1 MEHYQ
6 DFFESEL
13 NTLKDNG
20 QYRIFT
26 EIYRKRGHFP
36 HCTYAGDDPTIPK
49 DIITWC
55 SNDYMAMGQN
65 ESVLSVMHD
74 TLRHVG
80 SGAGGTRNIG
90 GTSAYHTALERQLTT
105 WHKKPAALVF
115 TSGWIANVTI
125 LSTLGAR
132 LPKCIIYSDS
142 MNHNSMIEG
151 IRRAGCEKR
160 VFKHNDASDLERLI
174 AQDDP
179 QNDSSISKI
188 IAFESVYSMDGD
200 MAPITDIIAIAQKY
214 HALTYVDEVH
224 AVGMYGDT
232 GAGVCEQLGVA
243 HHIDIIQGTL
253 GKAVGQVGGYMVAS
267 AEIVDFVRCFGNGFI
282 FTTSLPPAVM
292 AGATASIHILMDAQQ
307 QRTQLHA
314 NAKALKQAFYNRN
327 IPVMPSKSHIVP
339 VMIGNA
345 NRCKHISHTL
355 LQEYGYHAQP
365 INYPTVARG
374 TERLRFSPSPMHTS
388 PMIKGVADA
397 LQRILKQY

>member
-232 GAGVCEQLGVA
+232 GAGVC
-243 HHIDIIQGTL
+243 GTIGRCPSYRHYPRNPWQSGWASGRL
-253 GKAVGQVGGYMVAS
+253 YGG
-267 AEIVDFVRCFGNGFI
+267 ICGNCRFCPLFWQWIYLYHLPTPCGHGGGNRQHSHPYGCPA
-282 FTTSLPPAVM
+282 TTHT
-292 AGATASIHILMDAQQ
+292 ATRQCQSIKTSVLQPQ
-307 QRTQLHA
+307 YSRHA
-314 NAKALKQAFYNRN
+314 
-327 IPVMPSKSHIVP
+327 
-339 VMIGNA
+339 
-345 NRCKHISHTL
+345 
-355 LQEYGYHAQP
+355 
-365 INYPTVARG
+365 
-374 TERLRFSPSPMHTS
+374 
-388 PMIKGVADA
+388 IKIAYCTGHD
-397 LQRILKQY
+397 R